1 MPLNPSNEA
10 YWIRLRLNNITT
22 SFLIMQ
28 YFWRIKICIISTWY
42 IKCKP
47 KVSYI
52 FSLDILNEKVKIQYF
67 LKQPK
72 NFNFFFKKN
81 LQWKGHKNFKPFDKY
96 FAYCLV
102 ILAVFIFGREIC
114 VNINFCFSAVTFYL
128 KCCNY

>member
-22 SFLIMQ
+22 SFLITQ

-52 FSLDILNEKVKIQYF
+52 FSLDILNEKVKYSIF
-67 LKQPK
+67 S
-72 NFNFFFKKN
+72 NNNIIFFFKKK
-81 LQWKGHKNFKPFDKY
+81 LQWIGHKNFKPFDKY
-96 FAYCLV
+96 FAYCSV